1 MKLTNKQKELID
13 KFNMT
18 RVFYETSKSAKEK
31 KYFVNKLKKIDSEL
45 MKEEIKK
52 YYFKKYTDIEV

>member
-18 RVFYETSKSAKEK
+18 KVFYKTSKSEKEK
-31 KYFVNKLKKIDSEL
+31 KYFVNKLKKIDTEL
-45 MKEEIKK
+45 MIEEMQK
-52 YYFKKYTDIEV
+52 YE

>member
-18 RVFYETSKSAKEK
+18 RIFYGTSKSEKEK
-31 KYFVNKLKKIDSEL
+31 KYFVNKLKNIDNEL
-45 MKEEIKK
+45 ITEEIKK
-52 YYFKKYTDIEV
+52 YG

>member
-18 RVFYETSKSAKEK
+18 RVFYETSKSEKEKMYFQNKAKEIDK
-31 KYFVNKLKKIDSEL
+31 KL
-45 MKEEIKK
+45 MTEEIKK
-52 YYFKKYTDIEV
+52 YEKNK